1 MANIKWDSKKYVSN
15 FSFVYEYGQGVIDL
29 LDITSGMS
37 VVDLGCG
44 NGQLTKQ
51 LSDMGMEVIGID
63 ESEEMI
69 SLARKSYPKIKFVR
83 AEATS
88 FTVDKKVDAIFSNA
102 VFHWIDNQ
110 DDLITNIAF
119 QLKEGGQ
126 LVCEFGGYGNTELIH
141 AALER
146 EFQRRGLKYIRNFY
160 FPTIGEYTSRLEAH
174 GLQVRYATLFDR
186 PTKQVGE
193 DGLANW
199 IRMFNMLPFQGLDKV
214 EQEHMIQCVVDE
226 LRPVLYKDGTWYA
239 DYVRIRIKATKIK
252 ITS

>member
-1 MANIKWDSKKYVSN
+1 MANIMWDSKNYVSN
-15 FSFVYEYGQGVIDL
+15 FSFVHEYGKEVLEL
-29 LDITSGMS
+29 LDITPGMTA
-37 VVDLGCG
+37 VDLGCG

-51 LSDMGMEVIGID
+51 LSDIGMDVIGVD
-63 ESEEMI
+63 ESAEMI
-69 SLARKSYPKIKFVR
+69 ALARKSYPEIKFIR
-83 AEATS
+83 ADATN
-88 FTVDKKVDAIFSNA
+88 FTVDKKVEAIFSNA

-146 EFQRRGLKYIRNFY
+146 EFQKRGLQYIRNFY
-160 FPTIGEYTSRLEAH
+160 FPMIGEYTSRLEAH

-214 EQEHMIQCVVDE
+214 VQEHIIQCVVDE

-239 DYVRIRIKATKIK
+239 DYVRIRIKAVKI
-252 ITS
+252 

>member
-1 MANIKWDSKKYVSN
+1 MANIKWDSKNYASN
-15 FSFVYEYGQGVIDL
+15 FSFVYEYGEEVMNL
-29 LDITSGMS
+29 LDSKTGMT

-51 LSDMGMEVIGID
+51 LSDKGMDVIGID
-63 ESEEMI
+63 QSEEMLT
-69 SLARKSYPKIKFVR
+69 LARKSYPQIEFIC
-83 AEATS
+83 ADATS
-88 FTVDKKVDAIFSNA
+88 VAVDKKVDAIFSNA

-110 DDLITNIAF
+110 DDLIKNIVK

-126 LVCEFGGYGNTELIH
+126 LVCEFGGYGNTELIQ

-146 EFQRRGLKYIRNFY
+146 EFHRRGLQYIRNFY

-174 GLQVRYATLFDR
+174 GLQVKYANLFDR

-199 IRMFNMLPFQGLDKV
+199 IRMFNMLPFQGIEKAV
-214 EQEHMIQCVVDE
+214 QEHIIQCVVDE
-226 LRPVLYKDGTWYA
+226 LRPVLYKEGNWYA
-239 DYVRIRIKATKIK
+239 DYVRIRIKAIK
-252 ITS
+252 

>member
-1 MANIKWDSKKYVSN
+1 MANIKWDSNNYTRN
-15 FSFVYEYGQGVIDL
+15 FSFVHEYGQEVMNL
-29 LDITSGMS
+29 LDCKTGMT

-51 LSDMGMEVIGID
+51 LSDKGMDVIGID
-63 ESEEMI
+63 QSEEMLT
-69 SLARKSYPKIKFVR
+69 LARKSYPQIEFIC
-83 AEATS
+83 ADATS
-88 FTVDKKVDAIFSNA
+88 FTLDKKVDAIFSNA

-110 DDLITNIAF
+110 DDLIRNIVE

-126 LVCEFGGYGNTELIH
+126 LVCEFGGYGNTDLIH

-146 EFQRRGLKYIRNFY
+146 EFQRRGLQYIRNFY

-174 GLQVRYATLFDR
+174 GLQVRYAILFDR

-199 IRMFNMLPFQGLDKV
+199 IRMFNMLPFQRLDKV
-214 EQEHMIQCVVDE
+214 EQEHIIQCVVDE
-226 LRPVLYKDGTWYA
+226 LRPVLFEDGNWYA
-239 DYVRIRIKATKIK
+239 DYVRIRIKAIK
-252 ITS
+252 

>member
-1 MANIKWDSKKYVSN
+1 MANIMWDSKNYVSN
-15 FSFVYEYGQGVIDL
+15 FSFVHEYGKEVIEL
-29 LDITSGMS
+29 LDITPGMTA
-37 VVDLGCG
+37 VDLGCG

-51 LSDMGMEVIGID
+51 LSDIGMDVIGVD
-63 ESEEMI
+63 ESAEMI
-69 SLARKSYPKIKFVR
+69 ALARKSYPEIKFIR
-83 AEATS
+83 ADATN
-88 FTVDKKVDAIFSNA
+88 FTVDKKVEAIFSNA

-146 EFQRRGLKYIRNFY
+146 EFQKRGLQYIRNFY

-214 EQEHMIQCVVDE
+214 VQEHIIQCVVDE

-239 DYVRIRIKATKIK
+239 DYVRIRIKAVKI
-252 ITS
+252 